1 MSVTDPA
8 QTDLGYT
15 DPNPRRETP
24 WSRSQVIVTPVV
36 SVLLALTVG
45 GLLILIQGVNPLTAY
60 WVLFSSALGDVDG
73 LVTVMEKS
81 TPLIL
86 TGLAFT
92 VGLRTGLF
100 NIGAQGQ
107 LLVGAIGAAWAGY
120 NFQMPAIIHLPF
132 AIAFGIL
139 CGAAWASIAGV
150 LRAYRS
156 VSEVITT
163 IMLNAVAIALVD
175 YLASKPLQE
184 PDQPLTRTPPVADTA
199 ALPEFGVIPSGF
211 VIALF
216 VSLFFGWFLARTTQG
231 FRFNTVGL
239 NPSAANYAG
248 IGVKKTIFLAMAV
261 SGALAGM
268 GGAVETLGI
277 TGRFEPTFNAGLG
290 FDGITIA
297 LLARNI
303 FAAVDLPMPMDP
315 VRPRTNIVRPDPAP
329 RARRRA
335 THHRPEDQHR
345 TIRGSPREPG
355 AAACPA
361 HPQPDCHVPAPL
373 PAGAFREAHR
383 RYR

>member
-1 MSVTDPA
+1 M
-8 QTDLGYT
+8 
-15 DPNPRRETP
+15 NP
-24 WSRSQVIVTPVV
+24 WSRSQVIVTPIV
-36 SVLLALTVG
+36 SVLLALAVG
-45 GLLILIQGVNPLTAY
+45 GLLSYIQGVNPLTAY

-184 PDQPLTRTPPVADTA
+184 PDQPLTRTPPVTDTA

-216 VSLFFGWFLARTTQG
+216 VSLFFGWFLARTTRRPLQHG
-231 FRFNTVGL
+231 RSQPERREL
-239 NPSAANYAG
+239 RRHRCEEDD
-248 IGVKKTIFLAMAV
+248 LRD
-261 SGALAGM
+261 
-268 GGAVETLGI
+268 GGQ
-277 TGRFEPTFNAGLG
+277 R
-290 FDGITIA
+290 
-297 LLARNI
+297 RW
-303 FAAVDLPMPMDP
+303 P
-315 VRPRTNIVRPDPAP
+315 VRVARWRSRHHRSIPPPLTRGSASTESPSLCWRALTDRDDPSGSG
-329 RARRRA
+329 RGNHARRGGIIA
-335 THHRPEDQHR
+335 
-345 TIRGSPREPG
+345 ISNG
-355 AAACPA
+355 
-361 HPQPDCHVPAPL
+361 
-373 PAGAFREAHR
+373 
-383 RYR
+383 Y

>member
-1 MSVTDPA
+1 VSVTDPA

-24 WSRSQVIVTPVV
+24 WSRSQVIVTPIV

-73 LVTVMEKS
+73 LVTVMQKS

-150 LRAYRS
+150 LRAIGACRKSLRPSCSTRS
-156 VSEVITT
+156 RSHWST
-163 IMLNAVAIALVD
+163 I
-175 YLASKPLQE
+175 
-184 PDQPLTRTPPVADTA
+184 
-199 ALPEFGVIPSGF
+199 
-211 VIALF
+211 
-216 VSLFFGWFLARTTQG
+216 
-231 FRFNTVGL
+231 
-239 NPSAANYAG
+239 
-248 IGVKKTIFLAMAV
+248 
-261 SGALAGM
+261 
-268 GGAVETLGI
+268 
-277 TGRFEPTFNAGLG
+277 
-290 FDGITIA
+290 
-297 LLARNI
+297 
-303 FAAVDLPMPMDP
+303 
-315 VRPRTNIVRPDPAP
+315 
-329 RARRRA
+329 
-335 THHRPEDQHR
+335 
-345 TIRGSPREPG
+345 
-355 AAACPA
+355 
-361 HPQPDCHVPAPL
+361 
-373 PAGAFREAHR
+373 
-383 RYR
+383 